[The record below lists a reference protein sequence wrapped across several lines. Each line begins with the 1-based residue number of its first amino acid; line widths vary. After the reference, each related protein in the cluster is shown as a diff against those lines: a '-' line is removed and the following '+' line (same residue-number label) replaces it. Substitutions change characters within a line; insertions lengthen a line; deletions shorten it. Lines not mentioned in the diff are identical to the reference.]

1 MLRKPKTHRNR
12 FKNAADQKHQSI
24 FFQEIAQRKLL
35 SYVYRVMFIVIFI
48 PMYIF
53 MFNLLT
59 GFLIQKNSMFI
70 FQYFQVLA
78 QEQKHKKERKP
89 LFLLPPI

>member
-1 MLRKPKTHRNR
+1 
-12 FKNAADQKHQSI
+12 
-24 FFQEIAQRKLL
+24 
-35 SYVYRVMFIVIFI
+35 
-48 PMYIF
+48 

-89 LFLLPPI
+89 LFFTASYIGFSKLKILSFSMYDLNA